1 MWMTYFNVKTGEF
14 RRKVTSLYPW
24 YIYLVDVRDD
34 FSLSWHV
41 DFLIVCSHLTLNGEE
56 QNLQISLFGESVKHI
71 QD

>member
-1 MWMTYFNVKTGEF
+1 M
-14 RRKVTSLYPW
+14 
-24 YIYLVDVRDD
+24 YIYLVDVRDY